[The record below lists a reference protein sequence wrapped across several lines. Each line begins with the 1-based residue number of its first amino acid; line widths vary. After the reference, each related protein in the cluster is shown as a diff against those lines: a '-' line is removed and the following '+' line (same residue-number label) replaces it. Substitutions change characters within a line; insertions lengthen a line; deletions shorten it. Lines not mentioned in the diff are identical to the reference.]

1 MIKKFYTKVDA
12 FSVILFVFSLLY
24 PVIIAISLKD
34 YKILIV
40 LFFLILFIV
49 YLFYD
54 TNYTIYKNN
63 LKIRSGFFV
72 NENIDI
78 NSIKTIRKTGSILS
92 APALS
97 ITGRIEIFYE
107 SAKTITISPKNDK
120 VFFAELLKVNPNIN
134 IEI

>member
-78 NSIKTIRKTGSILS
+78 NSIKTKEFS
-92 APALS
+92 
-97 ITGRIEIFYE
+97 
-107 SAKTITISPKNDK
+107 
-120 VFFAELLKVNPNIN
+120 FF
-134 IEI
+134 